1 MSKVFLHQFK
11 KNFWFN
17 FILIFCWQIFIVFE
31 NGSFGSDNLWMLSC
45 LYLII
50 FFRSLFSPK
59 LLYWF
64 RRSQIL
70 CPLNQAKKN
79 PETTI
84 FEMDCLITGIK
95 YCSIPRIEEE
105 DRLDLYPKDIEKL
118 KRIVENEEKKC
129 QKQQSNV
136 RRTNGSL

>member
-17 FILIFCWQIFIVFE
+17 FILILVWQIFIVAQ
-31 NGSFGSDNLWMLSC
+31 NGGFGKDNLWMLSI

-50 FFRSLFSPK
+50 FFRSLVSPK

-64 RRSQIL
+64 RRSKIL
-70 CPLNQAKKN
+70 CPLIQAREN

-84 FEMDCLITGIK
+84 FEMNCLIANIK
-95 YCSIPRIEEE
+95 HCSIPRIQEE
-105 DRLDLYPKDIEKL
+105 DALDLYPKDIEKL
-118 KRIVENEEKKC
+118 KKIVKEF
-129 QKQQSNV
+129 Q
-136 RRTNGSL
+136 